1 MSAKKR
7 IDLLLVER
15 GLAPSRE
22 RAQALLLSGAVLV
35 NEQKI
40 TKSGTTVAEDCEI
53 RLLGADHGYVSRG
66 ALKLIAALD
75 AWSVS
80 IKDRVGLDV
89 GASTG
94 GFTQVLLERGAR
106 RVHAIDVGH
115 NQLDWKIR
123 SDARVVVKEGV
134 NARYL
139 TAEDLP
145 ESVDVIVI
153 DVSFISLAKILPAT
167 LAFASAD
174 ADWVTLIKPQFE
186 AGREHIDKGGIV
198 RSEEVRRRVVEE
210 VKSAGES
217 LGLRSVG
224 LIESPITGSE
234 GNIEYLMHWKRAES
248 TKQS

>member
-1 MSAKKR
+1 
-7 IDLLLVER
+7 
-15 GLAPSRE
+15 
-22 RAQALLLSGAVLV
+22 
-35 NEQKI
+35 
-40 TKSGTTVAEDCEI
+40 
-53 RLLGADHGYVSRG
+53 
-66 ALKLIAALD
+66 LKLIAALD

>member
-1 MSAKKR
+1 VSAKKR

>member
-40 TKSGTTVAEDCEI
+40 TKSGTTVAEDCKI